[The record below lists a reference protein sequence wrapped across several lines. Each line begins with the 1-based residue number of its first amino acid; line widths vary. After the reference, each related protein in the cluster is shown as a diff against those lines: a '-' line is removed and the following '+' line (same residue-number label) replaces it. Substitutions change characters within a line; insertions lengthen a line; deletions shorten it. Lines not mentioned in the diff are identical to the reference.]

1 MTRLAPPV
9 SRRASRGAA
18 WCAAAVLC
26 VTLAACKKDLYGNL
40 SERDCN
46 EIVAA
51 LLQAGIDA
59 KKESPDGGKTWT
71 AQVDDGQIVQA
82 MNVLREH
89 GLPEHRFDD
98 LGQLFKKDGL
108 VSTPTEERV
117 RFIYGVSQELSD
129 TLSQIDGV
137 VVARVHIVLPDNDP
151 LATSVKPSSA
161 SVFIKYL
168 PTANLTT
175 LEPQIKNL
183 VVHSVEGL
191 SYDQVSLT
199 AVAGNPL
206 DVAASGDARG
216 WIARAA
222 ALAVFVLAALAL
234 LVAALRRKTD
244 DVSAAWSA
252 PATDAGPQCD
262 REPALHAAAR
272 IGAGLN
278 EGPFKPSKPADGAQG

>member
-1 MTRLAPPV
+1 MNLATRIG
-9 SRRASRGAA
+9 RRGTS
-18 WCAAAVLC
+18 LC
-26 VTLAACKKDLYGNL
+26 VVAALCLTLAGCKKELYGNL
-40 SERDCN
+40 SEHACN
-46 EIVAA
+46 QIVAA
-51 LLQAGIDA
+51 LMQAGIDA
-59 KKESPDGGKTWT
+59 KKVTDDGGKTWS
-71 AQVDDGQIVQA
+71 ALVDDGQIVQA

-89 GLPEHRFDD
+89 GLPEQKYDD
-98 LGQLFKKDGL
+98 LGDLFKKDGL

-151 LATSVKPSSA
+151 LAAKVKPSSA

-206 DVAASGDARG
+206 DVVAKSDAGSPVVRA
-216 WIARAA
+216 IAIV
-222 ALAVFVLAALAL
+222 VFVLAALL
-234 LVAALRRKTD
+234 LLFNWLRGKAGGTEG
-244 DVSAAWSA
+244 A
-252 PATDAGPQCD
+252 AGPAKPGE
-262 REPALHAAAR
+262 EPKLNTAAR
-272 IGAGLN
+272 FGTGLPQ
-278 EGPFKPSKPADGAQG
+278 GLFKQSKPADRAHG